1 MSSVPR
7 ACDLKLIC
15 CHACGL
21 VLDNHEELEH
31 ARCTRCDEHLH
42 ARKPNSL
49 ARSWAFLGAAAA
61 LYIPANL
68 LPIMLTTKLYNTL
81 SSTIVSGVLELW
93 HDGAWDLA
101 IIVFTA
107 SVVVPILKLALM
119 TFLSITTQRRSTW
132 RQRERTVLYRILE
145 YIGQWSMLDVF
156 VVALLIT
163 LVHFHKIAL
172 VQAGP
177 GIVAFGAVVVLTMLS
192 SMSFDPRL
200 IWDTEDPEQ
209 RALSDK
215 GQSGG

>member
-1 MSSVPR
+1 MSTAPR

-21 VLDNHEELEH
+21 VLDNRDELDH
-31 ARCTRCDEHLH
+31 ARCPRCDEHLY
-42 ARKPNSL
+42 ARKPSSL
-49 ARSWAFLGAAAA
+49 ARSWAFLIAAAA

-68 LPIMLTTKLYNTL
+68 LPIMLTTKMYNTL

-107 SVVVPILKLALM
+107 SVVVPILKIALM
-119 TFLSITTQRRSTW
+119 TFLLVTTQRRSTW

-145 YIGQWSMLDVF
+145 YIGHWSMLDVF

-163 LVHFHKIAL
+163 LVHFHKLAL

-200 IWDTEDPEQ
+200 IWDTEEPKHRSPEEN
-209 RALSDK
+209 
-215 GQSGG
+215 G